1 MGFVTSPASRAQ
13 GELHPPSRVIMVIPT
28 YNERENLRQIVE
40 RVRSCQPNVDVLI
53 VDDNS
58 PDGTG
63 EIATTLALNDQAVKV
78 LHRETKEGLGAA
90 YIAGFREALR
100 LGYDVVGEMDADGSH
115 QPEQLQ
121 RLLDAVEHADL
132 VIGARYVR
140 GGSVINWPWHRRL
153 LSKGGNRYIRMLLG
167 TPLSDATAGFRL
179 IRKEALEV
187 IDLDSIHSR
196 GYVFQVDLAYR
207 CLQEGLRVVEVPI
220 DFVERERGHSDHEVG
235 SAPTHA
241 PTQTL
246 GRLGVQ
252 RNQIGGLKRSV
263 RHEEEKCAV
272 VGIADCL
279 HRGAH
284 FGDLRDHPDWP
295 SDWPLVDHPPT
306 CRRQHHRRLVDE
318 ARGA

>member
-78 LHRETKEGLGAA
+78 LHRETKEGLGEA

-220 DFVERERGHSDHEVG
+220 DFVERERGHSKMTPDIALDSLRRITKWG
-235 SAPTHA
+235 
-241 PTQTL
+241 L
-246 GRLGVQ
+246 RQ
-252 RNQIGGLKRSV
+252 RMHQLKHS
-263 RHEEEKCAV
+263 
-272 VGIADCL
+272 
-279 HRGAH
+279 
-284 FGDLRDHPDWP
+284 GDLG
-295 SDWPLVDHPPT
+295 SSGTKSV
-306 CRRQHHRRLVDE
+306 C
-318 ARGA
+318 